1 MAKQFVVTVLA
12 GVAAWWAIQ
21 QLKALQG
28 GGASTDLASAIG
40 MNETQSETMV

>member
-21 QLKALQG
+21 QLKALQSG
-28 GGASTDLASAIG
+28 GGANDLASAIG
-40 MNETQSETMV
+40 MNEAQSETYV